1 MKAADW
7 DERYRAK
14 EFIWGVEPNRWV
26 AQELAGLPPGR
37 ALDLACGEGRNAI
50 WLATHGWQVTAIDFS
65 EIGLDKA
72 RTLAEHAGVTTIDWR
87 CADVTT
93 YRHDGEVDLAL
104 ISYLHLPADE
114 RRVVVR
120 NAAAALAIGGS
131 LLMIGHE
138 SANLT
143 QGAGGPQDPA
153 VLFTAADIAGD
164 LAGTGLLI
172 DRADAVLRPYEGAPR
187 PAIDA
192 LVRAHRRD

>member
-26 AQELAGLPPGR
+26 AQELADLPPGR

-50 WLATHGWQVTAIDFS
+50 WLAQRGWQVTALDFS
-65 EIGLDKA
+65 EVGLDKA
-72 RTLAEHAGVTTIDWR
+72 RALADHAGVTTIDWR
-87 CADVTT
+87 CADATT
-93 YRHDGEVDLAL
+93 YHHDGEVDLVL
-104 ISYLHLPADE
+104 ISYLHLPAAE

-120 NAAAALAIGGS
+120 NAAAALAIGGT

-138 SANLT
+138 SANIT

-153 VLFTAADIAGD
+153 VLFTAADVAGD

-172 DRADAVLRPYEGAPR
+172 DRADAVLRPFEGAPR